1 MSHMQFI
8 EPVVGDWYRS
18 HGQIFEVVAIDDAER
33 VIEIQH
39 ADGDLEEIE
48 FEDWATRC
56 RAGSLSE
63 EALRSSGASS
73 AVTREPA
80 RQRVV
85 QSSNSISSRLP
96 SACWISMTP
105 SASSMATTSNI

>member
-18 HGQIFEVVAIDDAER
+18 HGQIFEVVAIDDTER

-48 FEDWATRC
+48 FDDWATRC
-56 RAGSLSE
+56 RAGSLATVE
-63 EALRSSGASS
+63 EAPDNLRACTDS
-73 AVTREPA
+73 EPEDVPT
-80 RQRVV
+80 Q
-85 QSSNSISSRLP
+85 LP
-96 SACWISMTP
+96 QTFEELRGLRAD
-105 SASSMATTSNI
+105 ALEDLDLFE

>member
-56 RAGSLSE
+56 RAGSLATAEVAPESLRASTDIEPEDQPSQFPQTFE
-63 EALRSSGASS
+63 ELRGLRA
-73 AVTREPA
+73 ADPLED
-80 RQRVV
+80 
-85 QSSNSISSRLP
+85 LDLFE
-96 SACWISMTP
+96 
-105 SASSMATTSNI
+105 